1 MSKRTRRQYTDEFK
15 ADAVRLLEE
24 EGYGLGEASRRL
36 GVDRSCLARWRRELR
51 GEGEPEPD
59 AVSTEEKDKEQELR
73 RLREE
78 VRKLRMERDILKKAT
93 AFFVNESN

>member
-24 EGYGLGEASRRL
+24 EGYGLSEASRRL
-36 GVDRSCLARWRRELR
+36 GVDRSCLTRWRRELR
-51 GEGEPEPD
+51 GEDSERD
-59 AVSTEEKDKEQELR
+59 VVSTEGKDREQELR

-93 AFFVNESN
+93 AFFVNEPN